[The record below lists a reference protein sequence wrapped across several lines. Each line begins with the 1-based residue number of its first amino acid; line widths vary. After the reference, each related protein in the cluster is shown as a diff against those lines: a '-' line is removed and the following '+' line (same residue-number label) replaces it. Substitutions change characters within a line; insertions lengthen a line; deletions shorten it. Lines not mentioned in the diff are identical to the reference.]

1 MGVRLTTT
9 VLAVAACVA
18 GVSVAAADLKR
29 AAPKD
34 VDLTGLWKLNPELS
48 DDPQQVVTK
57 KRKDNTDG
65 GPISGGRRGGGVTV
79 GTGGT
84 GDVFGDILAGT
95 IGGTIGRGGT
105 VRRTGGGESDR
116 PEGDPEPTDTRRV
129 PLDSFLATR
138 EQLEIDQQPEA
149 VTISS
154 VDEASTCKPGETNKA
169 PTPSGELVD
178 LRCGWK
184 GDTWVTELKAPD
196 GVTRVTRYELRKKDQ
211 QLVMISEVKGGKTE
225 FAGLQIKRVY
235 DRIVM

>member
-1 MGVRLTTT
+1 MGVRLSTT
-9 VLAVAACVA
+9 VLTVACVA
-18 GVSVAAADLKR
+18 GVSLAVAADLKR

-34 VDLTGLWKLNPELS
+34 VDLTGLWKINPELS
-48 DDPQQVVTK
+48 DDPQQAVVK
-57 KRKDNTDG
+57 KRTDNTSG
-65 GPISGGRRGGGVTV
+65 GPITGRRRGGGVTV

-154 VDEASTCKPGETNKA
+154 VDETNTCKPGEVGKA
-169 PTPSGELVD
+169 PTPSGEMVD
-178 LRCGWK
+178 QRCGWK
-184 GDTWVTELKAPD
+184 GATWVTELKAPD
-196 GVTRVTRYELRKKDQ
+196 GVTRVNRYELRKNDQ
-211 QLVMISEVKGGKTE
+211 QLVMISEIKGGKTE
-225 FAGLQIKRVY
+225 LAGLQIKRVY